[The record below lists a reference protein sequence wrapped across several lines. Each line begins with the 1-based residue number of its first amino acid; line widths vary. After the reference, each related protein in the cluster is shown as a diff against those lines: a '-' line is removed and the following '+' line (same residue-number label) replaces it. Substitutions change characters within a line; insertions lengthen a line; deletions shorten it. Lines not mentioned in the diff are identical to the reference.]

1 MAVVRRLTLALM
13 VGLLWSI
20 PVGAQNPVPPTGT
33 ITGRVLDA
41 ETQQPVADVSVFV
54 EGTRRGAVSAPD
66 GTFTIGG
73 VPSGSQTVRAR
84 RIGFGAPVQ
93 VVTVPNGGSVSVI
106 FSMDRKAAVLE
117 EVVTTGYGTQRRLA
131 VTGSVATIDAD
142 QAKVAVPTNVT
153 NMIEGRA
160 TGVQI
165 TQNSG
170 EPGAGAHILIRGG
183 TSISASNEPL
193 YVIDGVAVSGEPS
206 EPGGVG
212 IGGSPPLPRN
222 PLNLLNPADIQSVTV
237 LKDAA
242 ATAIYGARAA
252 NGVVLIETKTGN
264 AGGPSMEYEVS
275 AGTAWNPRRL
285 DVLNGDQYRA
295 FIQSQVSAGV
305 LPGTALTGEGTAN
318 TNWEEA
324 LMRHAPTVNHNL
336 SFAGGSANTTYRAS
350 LNFFNQEG
358 VVINNGIRRYQARVN
373 GSHQA
378 IDGKLRL
385 GLNLTG
391 SHVINEY
398 LPFDENTG
406 FEGGVFI
413 NMVNFNPTRPVTV
426 TDAAG
431 VTTYYEVGAGSQ
443 SVRNPVAIANQILD
457 KGTSDRTLG
466 NVSADYDI
474 FPALTA
480 RVNIGVDR
488 TEGVRNNYWPR
499 ASAIGASV
507 NGLANK
513 ANRDETNRQLQ
524 TLLTFHPTF
533 SSARELDVVGGY
545 EFNANTINGFGV
557 QTQNYLTD
565 AFTFNSL
572 GSGNTLEPPYSFR
585 TDSRIVSFFGRAN
598 AGFAEKYFL
607 TFVVR
612 KDGASQFG
620 ANHKWATF
628 PAISGSWRLSQ
639 EGFMRTGPFSEL
651 RLRAGWGKQGNPAVP
666 PYSSLILLGADGG
679 SRYAFGDQPVTGVTP
694 IRNANPDLKWEETAQ
709 TNVAL
714 DYGILNNRLNG
725 SLEYYV
731 KNTHD
736 LLLVVQVP
744 QPAVVGDRLEN
755 IGRIRNKGI
764 EFSMDGQVI
773 QRGDLNWSAGLVF
786 SHDKNTVVDLGGRT
800 FIADAQASGQ
810 GQSNQYTQRILPG
823 QPLGTFYGPVFV
835 GVCQSACG
843 NGADGVAGNADDPK
857 PGQQMFQHYTQD
869 SNGNLALTG
878 TTVSPSGDDY
888 RIIGS
893 AQPKYSLGLRTNG
906 SWKKFDFSMLIH
918 REAGQKIFNNT
929 ALVYSTKSNA
939 LQDKNF
945 LASALNDPTGIKEP
959 AIYSSRWIEDGSFT
973 RLANITIGYTFD
985 MPSFT
990 GVARGSR
997 VYLSG
1002 DNLALWTPYSG
1013 YDPEVHTELPG
1024 IAPRGIDYLHY
1035 PRPRTITGGLRV
1047 AF

>member
-1 MAVVRRLTLALM
+1 MVVVRRFTLALL
-13 VGLLWSI
+13 VGLLWSMRL
-20 PVGAQNPVPPTGT
+20 GAQNPVPPSGT
-33 ITGRVLDA
+33 ITGRVVDA
-41 ETQQPVADVSVFV
+41 DTQAGVPDVSVVV
-54 EGTRRGAVSAPD
+54 EGTRRGAVTGAD

-73 VPSGSQTVRAR
+73 VPAGAQTVRAR
-84 RIGFGAPVQ
+84 RIGYGAPVQ
-93 VVTVPNGGSVSVI
+93 TVNVPNGGSVSAI
-106 FSMDRKAAVLE
+106 FSMSKQAAVLE

-131 VTGSVATIDAD
+131 ITGSVATVDAD

-153 NMIEGRA
+153 NLIEGRA

-170 EPGAGAHILIRGG
+170 EPGAGAHVLIRGG

-193 YVIDGVAVSGEPS
+193 YVIDGVAVSGEAS

-212 IGGSPPLPRN
+212 IGGDPPLPRN
-222 PLNLLNPADIQSVTV
+222 PLNLINPSDIQSVTI

-252 NGVVLIETKTGN
+252 NGVVLIETKKGN

-275 AGTAWNPRRL
+275 AGTSWNPRRL
-285 DVLNGDQYRA
+285 DVLNGNQYRK
-295 FIQSQVSAGV
+295 FIGDQVAAGNLPASA
-305 LPGTALTGEGTAN
+305 LAGEGTAN

-336 SFAGGSANTTYRAS
+336 SFAGGSANTQYRAS

-358 VVINNGIRRYQARVN
+358 VVIANGMKRYQARVN
-373 GSHQA
+373 GTHQA
-378 IDGKLRL
+378 MDGKLRL
-385 GLNLTG
+385 ALNLTG
-391 SHVINEY
+391 SHINNDY

-413 NMVNFNPTRPVTV
+413 NMVNFNPTRPITV

-431 VTTYYEVGAGSQ
+431 VTQYYEIGAGSQ

-457 KGTSDRTLG
+457 KGVSDRTLG
-466 NVSADYDI
+466 NVSADYDL

-480 RVNIGVDR
+480 RLNIGVDR
-488 TEGVRNNYWPR
+488 VLGNRSNYWPTDNP
-499 ASAIGASV
+499 IGAV
-507 NGLANK
+507 PNGLADK
-513 ANRDETNRQLQ
+513 ANRDETNKQLQ

-533 SSARELDVVGGY
+533 AASRELDVVGGY
-545 EFNANTINGFGV
+545 EFSSDVINGFGV
-557 QTQNYLTD
+557 QTQNYLTN
-565 AFTFNSL
+565 AFTYNSL
-572 GSGNTLEPPYSFR
+572 ASGSSLQPPYSFN
-585 TDSRIVSFFGRAN
+585 TESRIVSFFGRAN
-598 AGFAEKYFL
+598 AGLADKYFL

-666 PYSSLILLGADGG
+666 PYSSLILLGADAG
-679 SRYAFGDQPVTGVTP
+679 SRYPFGDQPFTGIAP

-736 LLLVVQVP
+736 LLLTVPVP

-755 IGRIRNKGI
+755 IGKIRNKGV
-764 EFSMDGQVI
+764 EFSLDGQVL
-773 QRGDLNWSAGLVF
+773 QRSDLNWSAGVVL

-800 FIADAQASGQ
+800 FIDAANASGQ
-810 GQSNQYTQRILPG
+810 GQSNQNTQRIIPG
-823 QPLGTFYGPVFV
+823 QPLGTFFGPVFAGWDNQGKQLFNKYTV
-835 GVCQSACG
+835 TRDANGVETSR
-843 NGADGVAGNADDPK
+843 V
-857 PGQQMFQHYTQD
+857 
-869 SNGNLALTG
+869 LAG
-878 TTVSPSGDDY
+878 TTTSPAGDDY
-888 RIIGS
+888 VILGNS
-893 AQPKYSLGLRTNG
+893 NPNYTLGLRTNG
-906 SWKKFDFSMLIH
+906 TWKSFDFSMLIH

-959 AIYSSRWIEDGSFT
+959 AIYSSRWIENGSFT
-973 RLANITIGYTFD
+973 RLANITIGWTFT
-985 MPSFT
+985 PPKFT
-990 GVARGSR
+990 GMAPGAR
-997 VYLSG
+997 VYVSG

-1013 YDPEVHTELPG
+1013 YDPEVHTQLPNVPG
-1024 IAPRGIDYLHY
+1024 SYATTGIDYLHY